1 MIVRKLFVGALLLCI
16 GAGFTFVLAA
26 AMQQHATVA
35 VPSYQPAAPAVAA
48 DKRTDQEW
56 MF

>member
-1 MIVRKLFVGALLLCI
+1 MLCI
-16 GAGFTFVLAA
+16 GAAFTFMLAT
-26 AMQQHATVA
+26 AMQQNATVA